1 MKHLIYS
8 IVLLLTLLPSPAAS
22 PKASPSPSEGRG
34 ALTSSSFAS
43 PLPSEG
49 LGEALGGALGEP
61 ADSFV
66 ALPISDQVFARMK
79 GKSYPATCTVPRSQ
93 LRYIRVLH
101 YDADGIVRVGEMV
114 ANQAIAA
121 DLIYIFRKLYQ
132 ARYPIERMQLI
143 DDFDADDEQSM
154 RHNNSSCFCFRA
166 VAGTKKL
173 SHHARGMAV
182 DINTLYNP
190 YVKRRADGTL
200 FVQPATAR
208 PYTDRSKVYPYTI
221 RRGDLLHR
229 LFTERG
235 FKWGGD
241 WKSCKDYQHFEK

>member
-1 MKHLIYS
+1 MSRIVYS
-8 IVLLLTLLPSPAAS
+8 IILLFALLTVAFTPGDGGQQALQSWKAGQVVS
-22 PKASPSPSEGRG
+22 PKAVETFGVDRC
-34 ALTSSSFAS
+34 FA
-43 PLPSEG
+43 
-49 LGEALGGALGEP
+49 AEP
-61 ADSFV
+61 V
-66 ALPISDQVFARMK
+66 SDRVFARMK

-93 LRYIRVLH
+93 LRYIRALH
-101 YDADGIVRVGEMV
+101 YDADGNIRIGEMV

-121 DLIYIFRKLYQ
+121 DLVSIFRRLYQ

-143 DDFDADDEQSM
+143 DDYDADDEQSM
-154 RHNNSSCFCFRA
+154 SHNNTSCFCFRA
-166 VAGTKKL
+166 VASSKTL

-200 FVQPATAR
+200 FVQPATGR
-208 PYTDRSKVYPYTI
+208 PYIDRTKTHPYTI

-229 LFTERG
+229 LFTEHG
-235 FKWGGD
+235 FKWGGN